1 MNLSKVCSCL
11 NNTAHI
17 DGVINNNTQIQSS
30 IDSAGQIISQMNGL
44 NLVTSDYKGGETDNI
59 IVNVDSQN
67 RTITATI
74 KSIQYQSKLNFP
86 NVGSSNL
93 IYVDVEDS
101 ASYRWDKDTLAYICV
116 GRDFEQIEVITGGG
130 A

>member
-93 IYVDVEDS
+93 IYVDVKDS
-101 ASYRWDKDTLAYICV
+101 ASYRWDADTLAYVCV

>member
-1 MNLSKVCSCL
+1 MDLNKVCSCL
-11 NNTAHI
+11 NNEAQI
-17 DGVINNNTQIQSS
+17 DGMINDGRQIQSTLDS
-30 IDSAGQIISQMNGL
+30 AKQIDSKLNLL

-101 ASYRWDKDTLAYICV
+101 ASYRWDADTLAYVCV

>member
-93 IYVDVEDS
+93 IYVDVEDN
-101 ASYRWDKDTLAYICV
+101 ASYRWDADTLAYVCV

>member
-101 ASYRWDKDTLAYICV
+101 ASYRWDADTLAYVCV

>member
-93 IYVDVEDS
+93 IYVDVEDN
-101 ASYRWDKDTLAYICV
+101 ASYRWDADTLAYICV